1 MGENAPRLELTPVRQ
16 QRIYQVIIE
25 QIIELIR
32 QGKLRVGEK
41 LPPERAL
48 AERALA
54 EMLPV
59 SRPSMREALRVMEV
73 IGLID
78 RKPGGG
84 SHITDLNIAH
94 FLNMI
99 SPIFLKREGLGIEL
113 LEMRFLLEIRA
124 AELAAKAAGKAYG
137 GELDEHIERMRRA
150 FSADDLEGHLAIYEA
165 IRSGDPV
172 KARKAMEE
180 HMNRMQLVRPSIFL
194 SSISDLTDSKDERNV
209 AFGLSGGY
217 SGIRADGPGRPAR
230 SRHRRYDRRPASHTQ
245 PLPGE
250 SS

>member
-150 FSADDLEGHLAIYEA
+150 FSADDLEGHLAIC
-165 IRSGDPV
+165 
-172 KARKAMEE
+172 KAMEE